1 MANLDYLFKAPRD
14 NYVMQDELFPPG
26 EITMKPEDPTKG
38 KPFAGLAKNPQGKT
52 VAPAPIISEELPTA
66 PVSPTLP
73 KLKEIFSTQPVAEQ
87 PQQPTYTPPVATSD
101 LVNME
106 KIRGQVDGMM
116 PERGMSDWLSVL
128 APLATEAVFGGG
140 KSGGVSYGIAGKAAT
155 DIVGKDEARRTKL
168 EDKLMDIERA
178 RAIAGAKSKS
188 KDGLVEVDVEG
199 KPIFKR
205 ESGAEG
211 LQAWKKPELA
221 GINRGE
227 IAALGREQ
235 ALKLAD
241 RTAITQAR
249 DKLVGNKQFQA
260 AKARFQATNDA
271 VDVLNQRNPVGDAG
285 VQILFAKGI
294 FGEVGNLTAQEQ
306 AKFIGS
312 PELTT
317 AFHRMMT
324 KYKEGTLD
332 EKDRS
337 MLLKLATHM
346 RERSKKVAGEVAGGY
361 TKGLKSLGIDASG
374 VVEPLLSGS
383 EVAPEY
389 QLDEVQRIGKD
400 GKTYTYKLN
409 PKTGKYE

>member
-73 KLKEIFSTQPVAEQ
+73 KLKEMFSTQPVAEQ
-87 PQQPTYTPPVATSD
+87 PQQPAYTPPVATSD
-101 LVNME
+101 LVDME

-128 APLATEAVFGGG
+128 APLATEAVFGKGQA
-140 KSGGVSYGIAGKAAT
+140 GGVSYGIAGKAAT
-155 DIVGKDEARRTKL
+155 DMVGKDEARRTKL

-389 QLDEVQRIGKD
+389 QSDEVQRIGKD

>member
-1 MANLDYLFKAPRD
+1 MANSL
-14 NYVMQDELFPPG
+14 
-26 EITMKPEDPTKG
+26 ED
-38 KPFAGLAKNPQGKT
+38 FLAGKT
-52 VAPAPIISEELPTA
+52 ATKTFSMTDYEAIPVENRQQYVKTTRANFPEKPNEPDIDVTGTFTKKEAP

-73 KLKEIFSTQPVAEQ
+73 KLKEIFSVQPVAEQ

-101 LVNME
+101 LVDME

-140 KSGGVSYGIAGKAAT
+140 KAGGVSYGIAGKAAT